1 MTNNDG
7 MSKMLSGIF
16 YISGNSSNKLYKKG
30 IGTEFIK
37 YGESIKGAK
46 AVWYTNMK
54 RTCRERKYHES
65 MRYTK
70 VHAEPAATDPMIT
83 I

>member
-1 MTNNDG
+1 
-7 MSKMLSGIF
+7 MSNM
-16 YISGNSSNKLYKKG
+16 ISGLLYTSGNDSNKLYKKC
-30 IGTEFIK
+30 IGTVFIK
-37 YGESIKGAK
+37 SGESISGAK

-54 RTCRERKYHES
+54 RTCKERKYHES

>member
-1 MTNNDG
+1 

-16 YISGNSSNKLYKKG
+16 YTSGYSNKLYKKC

-37 YGESIKGAK
+37 YGESIRGAK